1 VLHNKRSHLNEKPMH
16 HRKRKPCSPQLQKI
30 LCSNND
36 STTKNKEIK
45 YKWGISLVLQWL
57 RLHISNAG
65 DMGSITGHITKIP
78 YAAQCGKKNTSG
90 KSKSNT

>member
-1 VLHNKRSHLNEKPMH
+1 MRSPCNTG
-16 HRKRKPCSPQLQKI
+16 KRKPCSPQLQKI

-36 STTKNKEIK
+36 STNKNKERK
-45 YKWGISLVLQWL
+45 YKWGISLVLQGL

-78 YAAQCGKKNTSG
+78 YAAQCGKK
-90 KSKSNT
+90 KYKWKKQK